1 VSGVRDMSF
10 FFLSLYFLIYFMVLA
25 FLPCYIFSFFRINEF
40 YSKLKNS
47 NQLVKLRMLTGH
59 HI

>member
-25 FLPCYIFSFFRINEF
+25 FLPCYIFSFFRINMSF
-40 YSKLKNS
+40 TQN
-47 NQLVKLRMLTGH
+47 
-59 HI
+59 